1 MSKITYNINENIE
14 ELFKKYTIEKYSITY
29 GMQHREDNTR
39 KKELLI
45 TNYIL
50 KLICRVK
57 WVVVCLFGVAR

>member
-45 TNYIL
+45 TNYSIKSPL
-50 KLICRVK
+50 EE
-57 WVVVCLFGVAR
+57 LFVD